1 MEGSRITWCRSPWT
15 NSRRMAC
22 WFIFSLSFFWS
33 LNFFER
39 FLILFLSGCTFL
51 RRDRMLDAENHVAQQ
66 TSLRTHR
73 LMDQCDVVP
82 KVGKALHWRI
92 AASMSST
99 IWITREGQ
107 QDLFSAILDCWKSHL
122 SHGTGSLWPSS
133 ALLPL
138 CRAIH
143 LREQEL
149 QLFPMLDLAPSIQ
162 PWENELW
169 RVCGLCLM
177 GSRPLLMSKRADT
190 RTQCFDGLIYSKK
203 CLGLDERH

>member
-1 MEGSRITWCRSPWT
+1 MVGAVLHTSSSVSSYQLLAAFILNWGNGGKQSNLVQIT
-15 NSRRMAC
+15 MDK
-22 WFIFSLSFFWS
+22 FQEDGLLVYFFSFFFFWS

-51 RRDRMLDAENHVAQQ
+51 RRDRMLVAGNHVAQQ

-82 KVGKALHWRI
+82 KVGKALHWRV

-107 QDLFSAILDCWKSHL
+107 QDLFSAVLDCWKSHL

-162 PWENELW
+162 PWENEL
-169 RVCGLCLM
+169 
-177 GSRPLLMSKRADT
+177 
-190 RTQCFDGLIYSKK
+190 
-203 CLGLDERH
+203 

>member
-1 MEGSRITWCRSPWT
+1 MVGAVLHTSSSVSSYQLLAAFILDWGNGGKQNNLVQIT
-15 NSRRMAC
+15 MDKFQEDALLVY
-22 WFIFSLSFFWS
+22 FFSFFFFWS

-51 RRDRMLDAENHVAQQ
+51 RRDRMLDAENHVTQQ

-82 KVGKALHWRI
+82 KVGKALHWRV

-99 IWITREGQ
+99 IWITREGR

-162 PWENELW
+162 PWENEL
-169 RVCGLCLM
+169 
-177 GSRPLLMSKRADT
+177 
-190 RTQCFDGLIYSKK
+190 
-203 CLGLDERH
+203 

>member
-1 MEGSRITWCRSPWT
+1 MVGAVLHTSSSVSSYQLLAAFILNWGNGGKQSNLVQIT
-15 NSRRMAC
+15 MDK
-22 WFIFSLSFFWS
+22 FQEDGLLVYFFSFFFFRS

-51 RRDRMLDAENHVAQQ
+51 RRDRMLDAGNHVAQQ

-82 KVGKALHWRI
+82 KVGKALHWRV

-107 QDLFSAILDCWKSHL
+107 QDLFSAVLDCWKSHL

-138 CRAIH
+138 CRAVH

-162 PWENELW
+162 PWENEL
-169 RVCGLCLM
+169 
-177 GSRPLLMSKRADT
+177 
-190 RTQCFDGLIYSKK
+190 
-203 CLGLDERH
+203 